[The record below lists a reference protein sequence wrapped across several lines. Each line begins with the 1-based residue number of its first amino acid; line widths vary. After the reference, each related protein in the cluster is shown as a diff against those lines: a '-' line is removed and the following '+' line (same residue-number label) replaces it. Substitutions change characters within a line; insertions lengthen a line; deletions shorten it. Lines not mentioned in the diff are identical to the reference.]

1 MFFILQNIEI
11 LYKKCKSFICL
22 TAVLAYTMLVE
33 QVFATE
39 FYEIETPYR
48 KTLNSNYQY
57 NIDIDEETSN
67 KEIDYIKIDRVFVDK
82 NKQLYAEEKEAK
94 KAIAT
99 EAKEQTSSKRQQFL
113 QNGGKSTTADTN
125 IVKKQEEKKSWIQDW
140 FPKTSVKPFELIGAY
155 ISFKLWFSWTTSS
168 GISAT
173 ETTSIYDTSTTKDL
187 FTGKANF
194 NVLPAFSIAVGN
206 DRFKWWRWEIE
217 LGYNPTFGSEISN
230 LTSSEEMSAYSFDIS
245 KKDISFH
252 LLHLSMNN
260 YLQYAFFD
268 KTLVGYIGL
277 GLGVGYAWSM
287 SSTLSSDFV
296 MPMVKGTIGFSF
308 MLTDK
313 AKLNV
318 SYNLI
323 YTNINI
329 PSNYAFTRVRNSNG
343 STTESNYAI
352 QGGSLKFK
360 NVIINA
366 ITFEYQFYTA

>member
-1 MFFILQNIEI
+1 MFFTSQQIKKF
-11 LYKKCKSFICL
+11 YKKHQFFAYLIAI
-22 TAVLAYTMLVE
+22 AVYAMLAKQT
-33 QVFATE
+33 FATE

-57 NIDIDEETSN
+57 NIDVDEETSN
-67 KEIDYIKIDRVFVDK
+67 KEIDYNKIDRVFLDK
-82 NKQLYAEEKEAK
+82 NKQLYAEEKETK
-94 KAIAT
+94 KAVAT
-99 EAKEQTSSKRQQFL
+99 ETNEKTSSKRQQFL
-113 QNGGKSTTADTN
+113 QNGETSQTPNTN
-125 IVKKQEEKKSWIQDW
+125 IAKKQEEKKSWIQDW

-155 ISFKLWFSWTTSS
+155 ISFKLWLAWTTSS
-168 GISAT
+168 NVSAS
-173 ETTSIYDTSTTKDL
+173 ETTSIHDTSATKDL
-187 FTGKANF
+187 FTGKAKF
-194 NVLPAFSIAVGN
+194 NILPAFSIAVGN

-217 LGYNPTFGSEISN
+217 LGYNPTLSSGISN

-268 KTLVGYIGL
+268 KTIVGYIGL

-308 MLTDK
+308 MLTNK
-313 AKLNV
+313 AKLNI

-329 PSNYAFTRVRNSNG
+329 PSNYAFARVRNSNG
-343 STTESNYAI
+343 SKTASNYAI